1 MFNDETCFA
10 KVAEFL
16 MTVHF
21 VITQIFGNITSMNYT
36 VIGVFWSQTY
46 LGAKCLLL
54 LNTKLNFTSWGN
66 IWYFSSPNTREKK
79 SLKFI
84 FLDFFKAI

>member
-1 MFNDETCFA
+1 
-10 KVAEFL
+10 

-46 LGAKCLLL
+46 LGTKCLLL
-54 LNTKLNFTSWGN
+54 LNTKLNLLIGEIFGISLEVEGSW
-66 IWYFSSPNTREKK
+66 K
-79 SLKFI
+79 
-84 FLDFFKAI
+84 LDHIETKLEISRQL

>member
-10 KVAEFL
+10 KVVEFF
-16 MTVHF
+16 MSVHF

-46 LGAKCLLL
+46 LGTKCLLL
-54 LNTKLNFTSWGN
+54 LNTKLNLLIGEIFGISLAPT
-66 IWYFSSPNTREKK
+66 TREKI
-79 SLKFI
+79 LEIYF
-84 FLDFFKAI
+84 

>member
-1 MFNDETCFA
+1 MFNDETYFA
-10 KVAEFL
+10 KVVEFL

-54 LNTKLNFTSWGN
+54 LNTKLNLLVGEIFGISLAPT
-66 IWYFSSPNTREKK
+66 PREK
-79 SLKFI
+79 I
-84 FLDFFKAI
+84 FEIYF